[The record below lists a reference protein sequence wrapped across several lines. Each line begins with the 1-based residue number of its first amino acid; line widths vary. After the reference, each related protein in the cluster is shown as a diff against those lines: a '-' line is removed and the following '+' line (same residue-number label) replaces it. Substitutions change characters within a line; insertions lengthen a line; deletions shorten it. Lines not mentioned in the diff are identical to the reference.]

1 AIVRST
7 IALSHDLGFRV
18 VAEGVED
25 EVTEEL
31 LRELGADEAQGYRWT
46 RPLPA
51 DEFVAWGTAC
61 RADTPRDPPRD
72 QPPG

>member
-25 EVTEEL
+25 EVTEQL
-31 LRELGADEAQGYRWT
+31 LRDLGADQAQGYRWT

-51 DEFVAWGTAC
+51 DDFVAWWTAR
-61 RADTPRDPPRD
+61 RANVR
-72 QPPG
+72 QSESPG